1 MQQEQRI
8 KHSYSSSTH
17 IKERGNNGFLLTS
30 SLALVCH
37 LTVNITVVLCSPSL
51 LQFRPTPPKR
61 TRVYQHRGKTE
72 QTTYLDRYSLPLKCL
87 PKPPR
92 ASISRPYVHPYTPQC
107 LITHNLPLKTSPTD
121 ISQDTGN
128 KISRRSQIHGTQ
140 HIILGGKTVIQ
151 AEAVIR
157 GDLYRLPSTAVSTDP
172 NNPPQ
177 QPNAPSVAI
186 TVGRY
191 SYISKSVI
199 LRPPSRLHR
208 GVHSFYPLKI
218 GDHVFV
224 GESAVV
230 EAASL
235 GNHVHVGAGATI
247 GSMAIVK
254 DFSVVLEGAVVP
266 PGMVVPSWCVVGGRP
281 ARIVGE
287 VGEGYGVEG
296 AEGGL
301 ARERYRLVGR
311 P

>member
-1 MQQEQRI
+1 M
-8 KHSYSSSTH
+8 
-17 IKERGNNGFLLTS
+17 
-30 SLALVCH
+30 
-37 LTVNITVVLCSPSL
+37 
-51 LQFRPTPPKR
+51 PPKAAKSEYIE
-61 TRVYQHRGKTE
+61 T
-72 QTTYLDRYSLPLKCL
+72 
-87 PKPPR
+87 
-92 ASISRPYVHPYTPQC
+92 
-107 LITHNLPLKTSPTD
+107 
-121 ISQDTGN
+121 DTGN

-157 GDLYRLPSTAVSTDP
+157 GDLYRQSSTAVSTDP

-224 GESAVV
+224 GDSAVV

-266 PGMVVPSWCVVGGRP
+266 PGMVVPSWSVVGGRP

>member
-1 MQQEQRI
+1 M
-8 KHSYSSSTH
+8 
-17 IKERGNNGFLLTS
+17 
-30 SLALVCH
+30 
-37 LTVNITVVLCSPSL
+37 
-51 LQFRPTPPKR
+51 PPKAAKGEYIE
-61 TRVYQHRGKTE
+61 T
-72 QTTYLDRYSLPLKCL
+72 
-87 PKPPR
+87 
-92 ASISRPYVHPYTPQC
+92 
-107 LITHNLPLKTSPTD
+107 
-121 ISQDTGN
+121 DTGN

-157 GDLYRLPSTAVSTDP
+157 GDLYRIPATAASTDP
-172 NNPPQ
+172 NNPP
-177 QPNAPSVAI
+177 S
-186 TVGRY
+186 TVKHAERRNHR
-191 SYISKSVI
+191 
-199 LRPPSRLHR
+199 RPIQLH
-208 GVHSFYPLKI
+208 LQI

-247 GSMAIVK
+247 GSMAIIK
-254 DFSVVLEGAVVP
+254 DFSVVLDGAVVP
-266 PGMVVPSWCVVGGRP
+266 PAMVVPSWCVVGGKP

-301 ARERYRLVGR
+301 ARERYRAVGR

>member
-1 MQQEQRI
+1 M
-8 KHSYSSSTH
+8 
-17 IKERGNNGFLLTS
+17 
-30 SLALVCH
+30 
-37 LTVNITVVLCSPSL
+37 
-51 LQFRPTPPKR
+51 PPKAAKSEYIE
-61 TRVYQHRGKTE
+61 TVSAPPPPTVLLLEFTE
-72 QTTYLDRYSLPLKCL
+72 CQSLVAAGAYRPCQTTHTK
-87 PKPPR
+87 
-92 ASISRPYVHPYTPQC
+92 
-107 LITHNLPLKTSPTD
+107 
-121 ISQDTGN
+121 QDTGN

-157 GDLYRLPSTAVSTDP
+157 GDLYRQPSTATSSDGS
-172 NNPPQ
+172 NPTPAS
-177 QPNAPSVAI
+177 NAPSVAI

-191 SYISKSVI
+191 SYISKSAV

-208 GVHSFYPLKI
+208 GVHSYYPLKI

-224 GESAVV
+224 GESAVI

-235 GNHVHVGAGATI
+235 GNHVHVGTGAMV

-254 DFSVVLEGAVVP
+254 DYAVILDGAVVP

-296 AEGGL
+296 AEGGM
-301 ARERYRLVGR
+301 ARERYRLVGK
-311 P
+311 PQ

>member
-1 MQQEQRI
+1 MSHYPFAGIPGHLCRTHQWQGKQTQLTRI
-8 KHSYSSSTH
+8 K
-17 IKERGNNGFLLTS
+17 
-30 SLALVCH
+30 
-37 LTVNITVVLCSPSL
+37 
-51 LQFRPTPPKR
+51 
-61 TRVYQHRGKTE
+61 
-72 QTTYLDRYSLPLKCL
+72 
-87 PKPPR
+87 
-92 ASISRPYVHPYTPQC
+92 
-107 LITHNLPLKTSPTD
+107 
-121 ISQDTGN
+121 DTGN

-157 GDLYRLPSTAVSTDP
+157 GDLYRIPATPASTDP
-172 NNPPQ
+172 NNPP
-177 QPNAPSVAI
+177 PSSNTPSVAI

-191 SYISKSVI
+191 SYISKCAI

-235 GNHVHVGAGATI
+235 GNHVHVGARATI
-247 GSMAIVK
+247 GSMAIIK
-254 DFSVVLEGAVVP
+254 DFSVVLDGAVVP
-266 PGMVVPSWCVVGGRP
+266 PAMVVPSWSVVGGKP

-301 ARERYRLVGR
+301 ARERYRAVGR

>member
-1 MQQEQRI
+1 M
-8 KHSYSSSTH
+8 
-17 IKERGNNGFLLTS
+17 
-30 SLALVCH
+30 
-37 LTVNITVVLCSPSL
+37 
-51 LQFRPTPPKR
+51 PPKVAKGEYIE
-61 TRVYQHRGKTE
+61 T
-72 QTTYLDRYSLPLKCL
+72 
-87 PKPPR
+87 
-92 ASISRPYVHPYTPQC
+92 
-107 LITHNLPLKTSPTD
+107 
-121 ISQDTGN
+121 DTGN

-157 GDLYRLPSTAVSTDP
+157 GDLYRLHSSASGDP
-172 NNPPQ
+172 NNPATPTPTT
-177 QPNAPSVAI
+177 QPNTPSVAI

-191 SYISKSVI
+191 SYISKAAI

-224 GESAVV
+224 GESAVI

-235 GNHVHVGAGATI
+235 GNHVHVGAHASV
-247 GSMAIVK
+247 GSMAIIK
-254 DFSVVLEGAVVP
+254 DFSCVLDGAVVP
-266 PGMVVPSWCVVGGRP
+266 PGMVVPSWCVVGGQP

-301 ARERYRLVGR
+301 ARERYRVVGK

>member
-1 MQQEQRI
+1 MLEQLGSA
-8 KHSYSSSTH
+8 H
-17 IKERGNNGFLLTS
+17 
-30 SLALVCH
+30 A
-37 LTVNITVVLCSPSL
+37 TV
-51 LQFRPTPPKR
+51 
-61 TRVYQHRGKTE
+61 
-72 QTTYLDRYSLPLKCL
+72 
-87 PKPPR
+87 
-92 ASISRPYVHPYTPQC
+92 
-107 LITHNLPLKTSPTD
+107 
-121 ISQDTGN
+121 QDTGN

-157 GDLYRLPSTAVSTDP
+157 GDLYRLPSTSSTSSSISNDP
-172 NNPPQ
+172 NNPNPNPPQ
-177 QPNAPSVAI
+177 PSNAPSVAI

-191 SYISKSVI
+191 TYISKSVV

-224 GESAVV
+224 GEAAVV

-235 GNHVHVGAGATI
+235 GNHVHVGAGATV
-247 GSMAIVK
+247 GSMAILK
-254 DFSVVLEGAVVP
+254 DFAVVLDGAVVP

-301 ARERYRLVGR
+301 ARERYRVVGR
-311 P
+311 SG